1 MNNKSIF
8 NLQLTKRKP
17 DLKLTF
23 FAAFFTLCSAL
34 VFSQENYVKFS
45 TKDIENNSV
54 TNSIFKNSKV
64 TMVNVWGTFCP
75 PCIAE
80 MPDLG
85 KLSKTY
91 SKNDFQII
99 GIVID
104 VLDRKGN
111 PDSKTIA
118 NAKSIVKKT
127 GADYLHL
134 IPNGELIEGL
144 LKDIYAVPT
153 TFFIDSDGKIIGKEF
168 LGSKSFND
176 WKKIID
182 ENLAKK

>member
-1 MNNKSIF
+1 MKRKSIF
-8 NLQLTKRKP
+8 NLKLTKLR
-17 DLKLTF
+17 LAVFT
-23 FAAFFTLCSAL
+23 AAFTLCST
-34 VFSQENYVKFS
+34 VGFSQNSQIKFS

-54 TNSIFKNSKV
+54 TNSLFKDSKI
-64 TMVNVWGTFCP
+64 TMINVWGTFCP

-91 SKNDFQII
+91 SKSDFQIV

-104 VLDRKGN
+104 VLDRRGN
-111 PDSKTIA
+111 PDSKMIET
-118 NAKSIVKKT
+118 AKTIVKKT
-127 GADYLHL
+127 GAEYTHI
-134 IPNGELIEGL
+134 IPNNELIGGL

-153 TFFIDSDGKIIGKEF
+153 TFFVDSDGKIIGQEF
-168 LGSKSFND
+168 LGSRSFND

-182 ENLAKK
+182 ENLSKK